1 MEGCGGGGRDLAKC
15 HLLLLLLFFLVGLLD
30 WLILVLH
37 ICYGVC
43 VCVYALGSSWLIV
56 VDQENLFFIERGS
69 EIHKAT
75 HILINPAPIHNR
87 ISFNSDRPAEKH

>member
-1 MEGCGGGGRDLAKC
+1 
-15 HLLLLLLFFLVGLLD
+15 LLLLFFLVGLLD
-30 WLILVLH
+30 WLLLVLH
-37 ICYGVC
+37 ICYDVC
-43 VCVYALGSSWLIV
+43 VCVCALGSSWLIV

-75 HILINPAPIHNR
+75 YILINPALIHNR